1 MCCQKSIT
9 DLYSFDSP
17 DRHNCLRKFC
27 IQLVKYRF
35 TNANRHSMNHTL
47 DHTACRILLMHTCHK
62 SIFCLCRRFQIRHIQ
77 WTLAD
82 IAAVCTLW
90 IDHNTGNL
98 LTVRINLNSQCP
110 KHFQCHS
117 TSGNTSDRLPTGGT
131 ATTAIISKSIFL
143 IKRIVCVPRAIVGC
157 NLRII
162 RRPLCFIV
170 YHHGYRRSRCFPL
183 KDT

>member
-1 MCCQKSIT
+1 
-9 DLYSFDSP
+9 
-17 DRHNCLRKFC
+17 
-27 IQLVKYRF
+27 
-35 TNANRHSMNHTL
+35 MNHTL
-47 DHTACRILLMHTCHK
+47 NHTACRILLLHTCHK

-82 IAAVCTLW
+82 ITAVCTLW

-98 LTVRINLNSQCP
+98 LAVRINLNSQCP

-143 IKRIVCVPRAIVGC
+143 IKRIVCVPRAMFYCIPPW
-157 NLRII
+157 I
-162 RRPLCFIV
+162 
-170 YHHGYRRSRCFPL
+170 SAFPL
-183 KDT
+183 FSPQRHLTESLPDHLLYEV